1 MSGSQHFS
9 HDTPSDE
16 SDPHV
21 IDAPL
26 DHDPA
31 PPKRRFRRRSRRALI
46 TDATRTPEQNR
57 QSREKQYLVLQGLR
71 LPLIALSI
79 GAAVAG
85 HWWWA
90 AAIFG
95 ITLPLPW
102 VSVMIAN
109 GQGEV
114 REKRERNVY
123 KPGLAREQARQAA
136 LQEQQRTQLGQD
148 SAQMRELG
156 PTIIDADQDSAAPTA
171 PERPEEKE

>member
-1 MSGSQHFS
+1 MSGSQHYS
-9 HDTPSDE
+9 HDASPGE

-31 PPKRRFRRRSRRALI
+31 PQKRRFRRRSRRALI

-57 QSREKQYLVLQGLR
+57 QSREKQYLILQGLR

-123 KPGLAREQARQAA
+123 KPAVAREQARQAA
-136 LQEQQRTQLGQD
+136 LAEQARAQLSQ
-148 SAQMRELG
+148 STAQMRELG
-156 PTIIDADQDSAAPTA
+156 PTIIDADTEEDTEEPD
-171 PERPEEKE
+171 EKE